1 MDAVDR
7 LKKEL
12 CEFAQKKLGAKYV
25 DCMSLITIVDKYNR
39 CAGSVAGNMIDCITI
54 HNRLLAIR
62 YPAGEYT
69 LDYMDRLLKTVSDTV
84 RDNTTGVVCVPD
96 DIAIQSMTQAEF
108 GKFIHELL
116 RIYQEKPD
124 YPGNIDTTGWR
135 WMGYDYADHMYGLR
149 HMMEHSAAGLENQF
163 LRQRF

>member
-12 CEFAQKKLGAKYV
+12 CEFVQKKLGAKYV
-25 DCMSLITIVDKYNR
+25 DCMSLMTIVDKYNR

-116 RIYQEKPD
+116 RIYQ
-124 YPGNIDTTGWR
+124 
-135 WMGYDYADHMYGLR
+135 
-149 HMMEHSAAGLENQF
+149 
-163 LRQRF
+163 

>member
-84 RDNTTGVVCVPD
+84 RDNTTG
-96 DIAIQSMTQAEF
+96 
-108 GKFIHELL
+108 
-116 RIYQEKPD
+116 
-124 YPGNIDTTGWR
+124 WR

-149 HMMEHSAAGLENQF
+149 HMMDHSAAGLENQF

>member
-1 MDAVDR
+1 MDVVDR

-25 DCMSLITIVDKYNR
+25 DCMSLMTIVDKYNR

-69 LDYMDRLLKTVSDTV
+69 LDYMDRLLKNVSDTV
-84 RDNTTGVVCVPD
+84 RDNTTRVVCVPD
-96 DIAIQSMTQAEF
+96 DIAIQSMTQTEF

-124 YPGNIDTTGWR
+124 YPGYIDTAGWR

-149 HMMEHSAAGLENQF
+149 HMMDHSAAGLENQF

>member
-84 RDNTTGVVCVPD
+84 RDNTT
-96 DIAIQSMTQAEF
+96 
-108 GKFIHELL
+108 
-116 RIYQEKPD
+116 
-124 YPGNIDTTGWR
+124 
-135 WMGYDYADHMYGLR
+135 
-149 HMMEHSAAGLENQF
+149 
-163 LRQRF
+163 

>member
-12 CEFAQKKLGAKYV
+12 CEFAQKKLGARYV
-25 DCMSLITIVDKYNR
+25 DCMSLMTIVDKYNR
-39 CAGSVAGNMIDCITI
+39 CAGSVEGNMIDCITI

-69 LDYMDRLLKTVSDTV
+69 LDYMDRLLKNVSDTV
-84 RDNTTGVVCVPD
+84 RDNTTRVVCVPD
-96 DIAIQSMTQAEF
+96 DIAIQSMTQTEF

-124 YPGNIDTTGWR
+124 YPDYIDAARWR

-149 HMMEHSAAGLENQF
+149 HMMDHSAAGLENQF